1 MCITHTFKTICI
13 RCDSRMDSKTIAYSH
28 HKNKVLTL
36 FFIFFSNG
44 IPWCKTY
51 TCTSK
56 IMYRENCYKRIL
68 NVCRNFL
75 TIEMLKMKMMTSR
88 QNMQNIIKMI

>member
-1 MCITHTFKTICI
+1 MCMAHTFKTICTTS
-13 RCDSRMDSKTIAYSH
+13 CDSRMDSKTIAYPH

-36 FFIFFSNG
+36 FFFSNG

-51 TCTSK
+51 TSQ

-75 TIEMLKMKMMTSR
+75 TIEMLKMKRMTSR

>member
-36 FFIFFSNG
+36 FFIFFQMESHG
-44 IPWCKTY
+44 VKHIHVLQKLCTEKT
-51 TCTSK
+51 
-56 IMYRENCYKRIL
+56 
-68 NVCRNFL
+68 V
-75 TIEMLKMKMMTSR
+75 
-88 QNMQNIIKMI
+88 IKGF